1 MPKLCR
7 MSVMLAFCIPG
18 AALAQD
24 AATTQPGRLALR
36 DTPRHILAA
45 VARRLDVDLRSDVPQ
60 PLVRLE
66 SHTPLEHFQDAIE
79 AQWKSRP
86 SVFSNAYATAS
97 NEIFLAD
104 RRAPDSVRGAALDEM
119 LAHEMV
125 HYIQS
130 RYWRIDLNSEWA
142 EVQARQVQNW
152 FRDTH
157 VSAAKYAASDSQ

>member
-18 AALAQD
+18 VSFAQD
-24 AATTQPGRLALR
+24 SAYAESGRLTLR
-36 DTPRHILAA
+36 DTPRQILVA
-45 VARRLDVDLRSDVPQ
+45 VARRLDVDLRPNVPP

-86 SVFSNAYATAS
+86 GVFSNAYATAT

-104 RRAPDSVRGAALDEM
+104 RRVPGSTRGAALDEM

-142 EVQARQVQNW
+142 EVQACQVQNW
-152 FRDTH
+152 FRDTYL
-157 VSAAKYAASDSQ
+157 STAKYAASGSR